1 MTDGICFQVKQ
12 NSGMSHPLGSDG
24 RGGRVEGGGGIK
36 MDHKFPAYYLLP
48 LLFLNENTNA
58 FKNKYIFCM

>member
-24 RGGRVEGGGGIK
+24 RGGG
-36 MDHKFPAYYLLP
+36 D
-48 LLFLNENTNA
+48 
-58 FKNKYIFCM
+58 KNGLQILRISFVTIVVSE